1 MKYLIIGALI
11 SGSVSL
17 MQCSPASSTNDETE
31 ITYAD
36 SGSFGLNLL
45 DEDVLDYSGNEFSL
59 YAKIPE
65 NGDLVIKL
73 IRLQNSVWFVGFS
86 SISNWNV
93 SDYNWSEKS
102 QTFTAISGNIE
113 CDLKLEMEAGKYRIE
128 YYENGSSEITFS
140 KEIEI

>member
-1 MKYLIIGALI
+1 MKYLVLGTIVCCSLNLI
-11 SGSVSL
+11 RCTPS
-17 MQCSPASSTNDETE
+17 SSTTTTTE

-36 SGSFGLNLL
+36 SGAFGINLL
-45 DEDVLDYSGNEFSL
+45 DEDVLDYSGSEFSL

-73 IRLQNSVWFVGFS
+73 IRLQNSAWFVGFS
-86 SISNWNV
+86 SISNWSV

-102 QTFTAISGNIE
+102 QTFTAISGNVE
-113 CDLKLEMEAGKYRIE
+113 CDLKLEMEAGKYLIE
-128 YYENGSSEITFS
+128 YYENGSSELTSS